1 MHTTERNDF
10 LNDNDFWWWMNEEN
24 KWEKN
29 VVFVV
34 VFHWKNDHKWL
45 FSAII
50 SLLFFHLKNG
60 SILSRVWRDTCVCDW
75 KFKNSLC
82 IAAVVPRFI
91 YKSMISVSNLYI
103 KQSNQNSTYKKKKK
117 SSIISSTYK
126 STIYKS
132 RNKMFKVCVSK
143 LIDFSVFWIFSK

>member
-1 MHTTERNDF
+1 MIFDDE
-10 LNDNDFWWWMNEEN
+10 WMKRING
-24 KWEKN
+24 KKN
-29 VVFVV
+29 V

-103 KQSNQNSTYKKKKK
+103 KQSNQNSTYKKKK
-117 SSIISSTYK
+117 IINHFIDLQINNIQIPKQNVQS
-126 STIYKS
+126 
-132 RNKMFKVCVSK
+132 MCFKTDRFFGF
-143 LIDFSVFWIFSK
+143 LNIFEII